1 MEKKGKR
8 GKFLVCP
15 TEDCGYRRSAEKR
28 LSNRRCAQCHKKMEI
43 KEGKAGLYVQCLPCG
58 ITETLDKDKQHVNK
72 RDQQKLVKQYAK
84 QESIGSNLGDL
95 LKAAMEKK
103 GE

>member
-1 MEKKGKR
+1 M
-8 GKFLVCP
+8 
-15 TEDCGYRRSAEKR
+15 
-28 LSNRRCAQCHKKMEI
+28 

-58 ITETLDKDKQHVNK
+58 ITEALDKDKQHVNK
-72 RDQQKLVKQYAK
+72 REQQKLVKQYAK

-103 GE
+103 GTSAPERVWSKLNAAEQPAQSIACLYL